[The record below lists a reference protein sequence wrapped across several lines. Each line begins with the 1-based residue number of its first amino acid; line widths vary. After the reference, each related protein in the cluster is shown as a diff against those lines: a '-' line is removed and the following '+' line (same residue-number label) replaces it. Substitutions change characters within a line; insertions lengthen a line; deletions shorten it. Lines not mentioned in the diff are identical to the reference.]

1 MSIQTIVLSYQS
13 DQQHEIHRLQKQLSI
28 ATRYAYKRSK
38 DGWTQIQTRNTI
50 ESLNN
55 VSSDAFLNQCA
66 VANGYSIHKL
76 AQDGNQDKVIFGSR
90 KNLELRSTSKIS
102 NEQWKQSRLLPIH
115 CIGES
120 NQKGNRKFKLDIN
133 NNQIIFKLTRTQ
145 HITLNLPYVSKNY
158 RKLLEILQKQCEM
171 KENCFTVKLTD
182 CKIYISFEQ
191 LKQESKKLHTRYAG
205 IDLNPNYV
213 GFVICENNKVIYQKL
228 YNLIEL
234 NKLSTDKMKHE
245 KVEICKD
252 IHRQLVHWQ
261 VSRLCIED
269 LSIKSQQHNKGKTF
283 NKLVNNKWNRKLIS
297 EQLIKRCDI
306 SGIYVKKVNPAYSSF
321 IGNLLY
327 QLPDA
332 LSSALEIARRGST
345 TSSGL
350 YPELINIDD
359 LANRW
364 KEELNWSCSN
374 WKELYLEFKSKNL
387 LNRYRVSMSQKDLV
401 FKPFIARNTHILSY
415 INDNFVYFM
424 L

>member
-76 AQDGNQDKVIFGSR
+76 AQDGNQDKVIFESR

-306 SGIYVKKVNPAYSSF
+306 SGIYIKKVNPAYSSF
-321 IGNLLY
+321 VGNLVY

-345 TSSGL
+345 TSSGF
-350 YPELINIDD
+350 YPDLINIDD

-401 FKPFIARNTHILSY
+401 FKSFISDKTLVYNYTNYSL
-415 INDNFVYFM
+415 VYFNE
-424 L
+424 